1 MTVPVWGRL
10 DRLSGWAELAEQA
23 ALDAVVE
30 QVASFQPS
38 AILGV
43 DWSSLP
49 AYKALATALQAKGL
63 HVPPYVYMN
72 YRYLCTAHMTWICW
86 LIESLYETD
95 SVIFTKRAASPL

>member
-1 MTVPVWGRL
+1 MWGRL

-23 ALDAVVE
+23 ASDAIVE

-49 AYKALATALQAKGL
+49 AYTALATALQSKGL
-63 HVPPYVYMN
+63 HVPPYIYMN
-72 YRYLCTAHMTWICW
+72 YRSLSILHMTWI
-86 LIESLYETD
+86 YAHRKP
-95 SVIFTKRAASPL
+95 V

>member
-1 MTVPVWGRL
+1 VTVPVWGRL

-49 AYKALATALQAKGL
+49 AYQALSTALQAKGL

-72 YRYLCTAHMTWICW
+72 YRYFCTAHMTG
-86 LIESLYETD
+86 LL
-95 SVIFTKRAASPL
+95 AH